1 MDNRLKLKYPDYWN
15 RAPNTWGTVND
26 WDLFWIKQSHLV
38 TVNKRNSHSALANDL
53 KCLKKIFDINNPAYK
68 MACNLSSEL
77 KETQK
82 PTGST
87 IACAWLLK
95 RSWHTLCLIWQPKRV
110 EKVFPIKRKNR
121 QVAPLRVRGHKNA
134 GRTSNIQNDQIWEK
148 SDLVTSLKLESDII
162 DVELEID
169 RKRGRRSVH
178 KITQQGFQIA
188 QQGLQKCA
196 DDEFDTIE
204 QERKRIRTVPPL
216 RGTIYG
222 RTINGGTNNMFISKK
237 SDREKD
243 LNNEIENFFQGHS
256 ERQSSNLFGKVEHDV
271 SNETDNEKGE
281 VIEPFPL
288 IGNLNEVKRDES
300 LQHAIEQEAL
310 FEDVKLQTPQKRE
323 QKKIKP
329 NESDWE
335 SVVSH
340 DSQSQA
346 QQRTPERQFS
356 PSTSVSEVTD
366 DVFEP
371 QSMGWEFDEP
381 EPAWLK
387 KVINRQKFLISQ
399 MDPSA
404 RYESSLS
411 PIWWRIIDASD
422 LKSTSDFLTEADM
435 SDLVA
440 VFASALNVGHPTE
453 DWTILEPSVERCLQ
467 ALAKLDNNHLNKVG
481 KIVPLEGFHGAILE
495 IQKMVKN
502 VETSSLS
509 VSLFGDED
517 TNDKVKPTS
526 SVEEE
531 DYLNPDVQFILDL
544 IRFTCEMLMKGIPQ
558 RKNSERDID
567 VFIKRH
573 LFSCFDNI
581 LDSHF
586 GEMVSRASRDRRA
599 GAMDAPET
607 AEGYHLDW
615 MFTKHDLAKDLPYG
629 REFSLCE
636 RTGSRIEN
644 ERKILSNTLK
654 AQKTLRDMHRTLVEA
669 ISVEVVYIGD
679 GFYSSVILADFDIP
693 STYSELGSII
703 KVSRIMLQVKK
714 LLNLT
719 VCRFKLMKER
729 AFKEKFA
736 SGKVLMNAQ
745 SQEYRSPQKTK
756 KKK

>member
-82 PTGST
+82 PTSST

-121 QVAPLRVRGHKNA
+121 Q
-134 GRTSNIQNDQIWEK
+134 NIQNDQIWEK

-371 QSMGWEFDEP
+371 QSMGWE
-381 EPAWLK
+381 
-387 KVINRQKFLISQ
+387 
-399 MDPSA
+399 
-404 RYESSLS
+404 YESSLS

-615 MFTKHDLAKDLPYG
+615 MFTKHDLAKDLPW
-629 REFSLCE
+629 R
-636 RTGSRIEN
+636 N
-644 ERKILSNTLK
+644 
-654 AQKTLRDMHRTLVEA
+654 AVKT
-669 ISVEVVYIGD
+669 IVYIGD

-719 VCRFKLMKER
+719 YDVCKQPVLPVFSGPKKRWDLGLWLKMRLGIRQNALMKLCEKGQR
-729 AFKEKFA
+729 SEKMYKLFNSIGKEKIA
-736 SGKVLMNAQ
+736 RIRSIPPSYVLNLTIDEIKYVMAEILMHKV
-745 SQEYRSPQKTK
+745 
-756 KKK
+756 

>member
-1 MDNRLKLKYPDYWN
+1 LEAD
-15 RAPNTWGTVND
+15 VV
-26 WDLFWIKQSHLV
+26 DL
-38 TVNKRNSHSALANDL
+38 
-53 KCLKKIFDINNPAYK
+53 
-68 MACNLSSEL
+68 
-77 KETQK
+77 
-82 PTGST
+82 
-87 IACAWLLK
+87 
-95 RSWHTLCLIWQPKRV
+95 
-110 EKVFPIKRKNR
+110 
-121 QVAPLRVRGHKNA
+121 
-134 GRTSNIQNDQIWEK
+134 
-148 SDLVTSLKLESDII
+148 
-162 DVELEID
+162 ELEIAQ
-169 RKRGRRSVH
+169 KRGRHDVH
-178 KITQQGFQIA
+178 QIA
-188 QQGLQKCA
+188 RRGYKKYSDIEFGL
-196 DDEFDTIE
+196 E
-204 QERKRIRTVPPL
+204 ERV
-216 RGTIYG
+216 
-222 RTINGGTNNMFISKK
+222 
-237 SDREKD
+237 
-243 LNNEIENFFQGHS
+243 
-256 ERQSSNLFGKVEHDV
+256 
-271 SNETDNEKGE
+271 
-281 VIEPFPL
+281 
-288 IGNLNEVKRDES
+288 
-300 LQHAIEQEAL
+300 
-310 FEDVKLQTPQKRE
+310 

-329 NESDWE
+329 NENNEEEEPISSD
-335 SVVSH
+335 VSL
-340 DSQSQA
+340 DLQSQA

-356 PSTSVSEVTD
+356 PLTVPEIAND
-366 DVFEP
+366 EP
-371 QSMGWEFDEP
+371 QPICWEFDEP
-381 EPAWLK
+381 MPTWLE
-387 KVINRQKFLISQ
+387 KVVRRQEFLTSQ
-399 MDPSA
+399 TDPSD
-404 RYESSLS
+404 RYESSLN

-453 DWTILEPSVERCLQ
+453 DWTTLEPSVERCLQ
-467 ALAKLDNNHLNKVG
+467 ALAKLDNDHLSKVG
-481 KIVPLEGFHGAILE
+481 KIVALEGFHGAILE

-509 VSLFGDED
+509 VSLFDDED

-526 SVEEE
+526 SIEEE

-544 IRFTCEMLMKGIPQ
+544 IRFTCEMLAKGIPQ

-669 ISVEVVYIGD
+669 ISVEGGGMLSKQVLGATTKLLMPGFLSHCFFIRAFLVVYIGG
-679 GFYSSVILADFDIP
+679 GFYSSIILADFDIP

-703 KVSRIMLQVKK
+703 KVSRIMLRVKK

-729 AFKEKFA
+729 AFNEKFA
-736 SGKVLMNAQ
+736 SGKVLVNAR

-756 KKK
+756 KEK

>member
-169 RKRGRRSVH
+169 RAR
-178 KITQQGFQIA
+178 
-188 QQGLQKCA
+188 LQKCA

-204 QERKRIRTVPPL
+204 QERKRIRTVVPPL

-222 RTINGGTNNMFISKK
+222 RTINGGTNNMFISNK

-335 SVVSH
+335 S
-340 DSQSQA
+340 
-346 QQRTPERQFS
+346 
-356 PSTSVSEVTD
+356 
-366 DVFEP
+366 
-371 QSMGWEFDEP
+371 SMGWEFDEP
-381 EPAWLK
+381 EPTWLK

-669 ISVEVVYIGD
+669 ISVEGGGMLSKQVLRATTKLLMPGFLSHCFFIRAFLVVYIGD

>member
-77 KETQK
+77 KEK
-82 PTGST
+82 CWSDERPE
-87 IACAWLLK
+87 
-95 RSWHTLCLIWQPKRV
+95 H
-110 EKVFPIKRKNR
+110 F
-121 QVAPLRVRGHKNA
+121 
-134 GRTSNIQNDQIWEK
+134 NIQNDQIWEK

-222 RTINGGTNNMFISKK
+222 RTINGGTNNMFISNK

-381 EPAWLK
+381 EPTWLK